1 MNNKICF
8 YSVPFPKVKSY
19 FDMIDVS
26 VEYGFDCIEGF
37 NMFEFLTP
45 DITVAPK
52 IKQYADSKGVKFVC
66 FSANAN
72 LAGDDYLNQIETL
85 KGYVDVAKVL
95 GAQYFQHTI
104 INEYKNP
111 DNVLPYKEK
120 LFKRG
125 IEAVREIYDYCQKC
139 GIKAIYEEQG
149 YIFNG
154 IEGYGKFLSEVNR
167 NIGVLADF
175 ANLCQTGDK
184 IEDFIEAF
192 SEKIVHVH
200 IKDAVICCDSG
211 TNGFKTL
218 CGNYMISSVVGE
230 GDVNIEKGIELLKK
244 AGYNGCYGI
253 EFGSATNDK
262 GVMDKVVNYIKNI
275 K

>member
-1 MNNKICF
+1 MDNKICF
-8 YSVPFPKVKSY
+8 YSIPFPKVRSY

-26 VEYGFDCIEGF
+26 VEYGFDSIEGF
-37 NMFEFLTP
+37 NMLDFLTP
-45 DITVAPK
+45 DITVAQK
-52 IKQYADSKGVKFVC
+52 IKEYADSKGVKFVC

-72 LAGDDYLNQIETL
+72 LAGADYLKQIETL

-95 GAQYFQHTI
+95 DAPYFQHTI

-154 IEGYGKFLSEVNR
+154 IEWYGKFLSEVNR

-184 IEDFIEAF
+184 IEDFIQAF
-192 SEKIVHVH
+192 STKIVHVH
-200 IKDAVICCDSG
+200 IKDAVVSCESG

-218 CGNYMISSVVGE
+218 CGNYMNPSVVGE
-230 GDVNIEKGIELLKK
+230 GDVNIEKGIELLKQ
-244 AGYNGCYGI
+244 AGYKGCYSI
-253 EFGSATNDK
+253 EFGSTTNDK
-262 GVMDKVVNYIKNI
+262 TVMDKVVNYIKKI